1 MKEQTS
7 LQIRAPAKIAADSE
21 IQVVIL
27 APQFPELLQ
36 SFLSFLDVKQRS
48 ADTYTKALKQFFLW
62 LRDHEIERPRRDDV
76 VRWRDSLERE
86 GKKATTRQTYVVA
99 VRQFFRWTAQE
110 GLYPNIADHVKG
122 AKVDRR
128 TYKRDALTA
137 QQAAEILAKTA
148 EDKNLQGLR
157 DYAIL
162 ICALSGGLRTIEIS
176 RANLDDFRTKG
187 SQYILTVQGKGRD
200 DRGLYVIMPEKAER
214 AIREYLKARGKTKRG
229 APLFASCSNRDAG
242 SRLTTRSI
250 SRIIKSRMIA
260 AGYNSAFLTAHSLR
274 HTAGTLAVQNGA
286 SLEQAQQFLRHSSI
300 ESTMVYYH
308 EKEREENKSEEIV
321 METIF
326 KDKTKT
332 NGKEGSQWPKETRFK
347 VPKYR

>member
-1 MKEQTS
+1 MIT
-7 LQIRAPAKIAADSE
+7 
-21 IQVVIL
+21 
-27 APQFPELLQ
+27 PETI
-36 SFLSFLDVKQRS
+36 SMRPVK
-48 ADTYTKALKQFFLW
+48 DLVFFGSM
-62 LRDHEIERPRRDDV
+62 RF
-76 VRWRDSLERE
+76 
-86 GKKATTRQTYVVA
+86 AMT
-99 VRQFFRWTAQE
+99 
-110 GLYPNIADHVKG
+110 
-122 AKVDRR
+122 
-128 TYKRDALTA
+128 
-137 QQAAEILAKTA
+137 AEILAKTA
-148 EDKNLQGLR
+148 EDKSLQGLR

-321 METIF
+321 MDTIF

>member
-1 MKEQTS
+1 MTNRAS
-7 LQIRAPAKIAADSE
+7 LQIRAPDLTVSSGE
-21 IQVVIL
+21 IQIVP
-27 APQFPELLQ
+27 ASRFPELLR
-36 SFLSFLDVKQRS
+36 SFFSFLDVKPRS

-62 LRDHEIERPRRDDV
+62 LHDREIDRPSRDDV
-76 VRWRDSLERE
+76 VQWRDAMEHE
-86 GKKATTRQTYVVA
+86 GKKAATRQTYIVA

-110 GLYPNIADHVKG
+110 GLYPNIADHIKG
-122 AKVDRR
+122 AKIDRR

-137 QQAAEILAKTA
+137 QQAAEILTKTA
-148 EDKNLQGLR
+148 EDASLQGLR

-214 AIREYLKARGKTKRG
+214 AVREYLKARGKTKRG

-242 SRLTTRSI
+242 ARLTTRSI
-250 SRIIKSRMIA
+250 SRIIKARMIA

-286 SLEQAQQFLRHSSI
+286 SLEQTQQFLRHSSI

-321 METIF
+321 MGTIF
-326 KDKTKT
+326 KDKEKPK
-332 NGKEGSQWPKETRFK
+332 GKEGPQWPEPTKIRLRK
-347 VPKYR
+347 CR